1 MKAKSDENEIV
12 GTEHDEEKQEET
24 GETRDGERESHTT
37 CDQLLAVE
45 RREEEPQGILK
56 KVGSYENLKTAERRL
71 VFADDT
77 FGGSDSDITYSSASE
92 NELGESFS
100 GDVAVPVDED
110 FSNHIVQHLVRK
122 TIKKRKQSCT
132 NTEAE
137 AVASDSESENEF
149 LQSLTVKPEL
159 VETNSSSAH
168 AVNKII
174 SAASPNESGEIGEV
188 NKDSEFTLKKENSQ
202 KEDREKTETEI
213 GDVEDTEKNES
224 YKTQDIIDGLNET
237 DTSKGN
243 NEMELIKTE
252 ISTDVSK
259 QGNSRTHDKAC
270 SLSDIKQSAIIDVTF
285 LGKLVRT
292 QVFCQFFIVLIIL

>member
-1 MKAKSDENEIV
+1 MKAKSDENETV
-12 GTEHDEEKQEET
+12 GMENDEEKRDETEET
-24 GETRDGERESHTT
+24 RGGESETQTT

-45 RREEEPQGILK
+45 RKEEDPQSILK
-56 KVGSYENLKTAERRL
+56 KVGSFENLKTAERRL

-100 GDVAVPVDED
+100 GDFAVPVDED
-110 FSNHIVQHLVRK
+110 FSNHVVQHLVRK

-132 NTEAE
+132 DTDAE
-137 AVASDSESENEF
+137 AVVSDSESENEF

-159 VETNSSSAH
+159 VERNSSVH
-168 AVNKII
+168 AVNEVINA
-174 SAASPNESGEIGEV
+174 SSPNETGAV
-188 NKDSEFTLKKENSQ
+188 KKDSELTSKKENSQ
-202 KEDREKTETEI
+202 KEDREKT
-213 GDVEDTEKNES
+213 DTENEYIESTEENES

-237 DTSKGN
+237 DTSKSYS
-243 NEMELIKTE
+243 EMEHVKAD
-252 ISTDVSK
+252 ISNDVSK
-259 QGNSRTHDKAC
+259 KENSRTRDEAC

-292 QVFCQFFIVLIIL
+292 QVFC

>member
-1 MKAKSDENEIV
+1 MKAKSDENETV
-12 GTEHDEEKQEET
+12 GMENDEENRDET
-24 GETRDGERESHTT
+24 EETRDGESETQTT

-45 RREEEPQGILK
+45 RKEEEPQSILK
-56 KVGSYENLKTAERRL
+56 KVGSFENLKTAERRL

-100 GDVAVPVDED
+100 GDFAVPVDED
-110 FSNHIVQHLVRK
+110 FSNHVVQHLVRK

-132 NTEAE
+132 DTDAE
-137 AVASDSESENEF
+137 AVVSDSESENEF

-159 VETNSSSAH
+159 VERNSSVH
-168 AVNKII
+168 AVNEVINA
-174 SAASPNESGEIGEV
+174 SSPNETGAV
-188 NKDSEFTLKKENSQ
+188 KKDSELTSKKENSQ
-202 KEDREKTETEI
+202 KEDREKT
-213 GDVEDTEKNES
+213 DTENEYIESTEENES

-237 DTSKGN
+237 DTSKSYS
-243 NEMELIKTE
+243 EMEHVKAD
-252 ISTDVSK
+252 ISNDVSK
-259 QGNSRTHDKAC
+259 KENSRTRDEAC

-292 QVFCQFFIVLIIL
+292 QVFC